1 MIEVISYHI
10 ESSEVIHHSQQY
22 RRQETAV
29 EGKLGLGSG
38 HISDAVSGGPSKIK
52 LEIKIRGSHHY

>member
-1 MIEVISYHI
+1 MKCPLK
-10 ESSEVIHHSQQY
+10 SS
-22 RRQETAV
+22 TAASRGGE

-52 LEIKIRGSHHY
+52 LEIKIRGSHQY